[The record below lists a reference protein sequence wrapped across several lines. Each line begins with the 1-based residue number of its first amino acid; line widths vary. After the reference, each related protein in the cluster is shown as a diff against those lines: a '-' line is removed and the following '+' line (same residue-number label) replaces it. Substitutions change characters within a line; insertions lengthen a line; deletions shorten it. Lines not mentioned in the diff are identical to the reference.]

1 VSNPYLFWRLGLA
14 SERKADAPSCCKQTK
29 TKGSDRGSGDS
40 SAACKAEELYG
51 TYLTGKETE
60 PREIIYFKLYK
71 GQLPVVERALEI
83 AALMLGSDKSRGYS
97 LEMICADFLAGAAL
111 ETGGSEQNL
120 GCSTSTGGS
129 FAASEQPDSTNCRGH
144 E

>member
-1 VSNPYLFWRLGLA
+1 MAFG
-14 SERKADAPSCCKQTK
+14 
-29 TKGSDRGSGDS
+29 RG
-40 SAACKAEELYG
+40 AHAW
-51 TYLTGKETE
+51 
-60 PREIIYFKLYK
+60 EIIYFKLHK
-71 GQLPVVERALEI
+71 TQLPVVERALEI

-120 GCSTSTGGS
+120 GHSASSGYS
-129 FAASEQPDSTNCRGH
+129 SAASEQPASTENRRH